1 MINQPLGREWGA
13 VVNGESRKLLV
24 SPGTRLVDILRN
36 QLQLTGTKVSCEV
49 GRCGA
54 CMILMNGEPIN
65 ACLVMAY
72 QCEGSEITTIEG
84 LHGEKKGELHP
95 IQQAFVEE
103 GGFQCGYC
111 TPGMIIST
119 KALLDECANPS
130 QEQIE
135 SGLCGNLCRC
145 TGYGGIIRAVNRA
158 SERGKAKA
166 MNEIPVKEQ
175 VSNAA
180 VNIFKTDMAET

>member
-1 MINQPLGREWGA
+1 MKNQSLEQTWSAR
-13 VVNGESRKLLV
+13 VNGQLKELSV
-24 SPGTRLVDILRN
+24 SPETRLIDILRN
-36 QLQLTGTKVSCEV
+36 RLELTGTKVSCEV

-54 CMILMNGEPIN
+54 CMILMNGEPVN

-72 QCEGSEITTIEG
+72 QSEGSDITTIEG

-119 KALLDECANPS
+119 KALLDACPHPS
-130 QEQIE
+130 LEQIE
-135 SGLCGNLCRC
+135 TGLCGNLCRC
-145 TGYGGIIRAVNRA
+145 TGYGGIIRAVNKA
-158 SERGKAKA
+158 SERCAVKGTVGTV
-166 MNEIPVKEQ
+166 VKEN
-175 VSNAA
+175 VNRSA
-180 VNIFKTDMAET
+180 VNFVQTDGAET